1 MKPNEVL
8 RRAFFFLRR
17 NRMAEDLEE
26 EMRLHSELRAVKL
39 REQGIAAE
47 EAAALARRQ
56 FGNRTSLKESAWEMW
71 SFLSLEKVWR
81 DLRFATRL
89 LRKSPGFTFIAISTL
104 ALGIGANTAVF
115 SVVDA
120 VLLRPLPYPSP
131 ERLGSLVTYYKAPSQ
146 QGMFTDQDGKTW
158 ELMRAN
164 AQAVDSAVFSDMAAT
179 VNLAAQGHVRYVQQQ
194 RAGSG
199 FFRVLGV
206 NPFFGREF
214 TRQEDKPNG
223 PAVAVI
229 SYGLWKRALHGDRS
243 LLNHTISLR
252 GEPYTVV
259 GVMPPDFKTAALA
272 DVWTP
277 LRPSTEGEGGGANY
291 QIVTRLKPGAT
302 WAQATAEVES
312 IGVQRTRTMHFD
324 PGESLRITLLPLQKA
339 LSEQIRTPVLLLW
352 CAVGVVLLICCIN
365 IAGLMLARGAG
376 RRHEIATRMALGGG
390 QAQVLRQLLVE
401 SFLLSMLAGVAGLTI
416 GYAGVIGLRIAARES
431 LNLWQY
437 IGLDSRVFLVTCAVT
452 VFTTVLFGLY
462 PAFQASRV
470 DLRAGLI
477 EQGGRAVAGGRNP
490 WPQRLL
496 IVGEV
501 ALGVTLLVAAGLL
514 LRSFLFLR
522 NQQPGFDARHV
533 VSATLPL
540 QDARYQ
546 TSQKMN
552 QLFSLALS
560 RIRSS
565 PGVEN
570 AAATMSLPYQR
581 GLNTVFKFPG
591 APGKD
596 TTLTYVTPEYF
607 EVLRIPILNGRAFS
621 DLDGPHSGKVTIVNQ
636 TFAKMYSGGKPL
648 VGRTILNGN
657 IPSEIVGVVGD
668 VPMKGSL
675 MGYAPVTSIPVM
687 FIPSAQLTDNAVPML
702 NTWFPPSFAVRS
714 SAPFRDTVVAMRGA
728 MQSVDS
734 LLPFS
739 EFRGIDQIRSATLAQ
754 QRFQAVLMA
763 ILAVLALLLAAIGI
777 YGLIAQSVVERT
789 RELGIR
795 LALGATAWQA
805 VKSAAIPGVTLAT
818 LGCLLGITGALGV
831 VHLMR
836 SLIWGVSATDARTF
850 LGTAAL
856 LLLVAAI
863 ASFAPAMQILRMN
876 SAEILRNE

>member
-26 EMRLHSELRAVKL
+26 EMRLHSELRAAKL
-39 REQGIAAE
+39 RRQGVAPEQAS
-47 EAAALARRQ
+47 ALARRQ
-56 FGNRTSLKESAWEMW
+56 FGNKTSLKESAWETW
-71 SFLSLEKVWR
+71 SFLSIEKLWR
-81 DLRFATRL
+81 DLKFAGRL
-89 LRKSPGFTFIAISTL
+89 LRKNPGFTFIAVSTL

-131 ERLGSLVTYYKAPSQ
+131 ERLGSLATYYKAPSQ

-158 ELMRAN
+158 ELMRDN
-164 AQAVDSAVFSDMAAT
+164 AQAVDSALFSDMAAT
-179 VNLAAQGHVRYVQQQ
+179 VNLAAQGHVQYVQQQ

-206 NPFFGREF
+206 EPLFGREF

-223 PAVAVI
+223 SAVAVV

-252 GEPYTVV
+252 GEPYLVV
-259 GVMPPDFKTAALA
+259 GVMPADFKTAALA

-291 QIVTRLKPGAT
+291 QIVTRLKSGAT
-302 WAQATAEVES
+302 WAQATSEVEA
-312 IGVQRTRTMHFD
+312 IGVQRTRSMRFD

-365 IAGLMLARGAG
+365 IAGLVLARGAG

-390 QAQVLRQLLVE
+390 QAQVVRQLLVE
-401 SFLLSMLAGVAGLTI
+401 SFLLSLLAGVSGLAI
-416 GYAGVIGLRIAARES
+416 GYAGIVGLRIAARES

-437 IGLDSRVFLVTCAVT
+437 IGLDSRVFVVTCAVT
-452 VFTTVLFGLY
+452 VFTTMLFGLY

-477 EQGGRAVAGGRNP
+477 EQGGRAVAGGKNL
-490 WPQRLL
+490 WPQRLM

-514 LRSFLFLR
+514 LRSFLLLR
-522 NQQPGFDARHV
+522 NQQPGFDAKHV

-552 QLFSLALS
+552 QLFTLALS

-565 PGVEN
+565 PGVQR
-570 AAATMSLPYQR
+570 AAVTMSLPYQR
-581 GLNTVFKFPG
+581 GLNTMFKFPG

-607 EVLRIPILNGRAFS
+607 DVLRIPLLSGRTFS
-621 DLDGPHSGKVTIVNQ
+621 DLDGPHSSKVTIVNQ
-636 TFAKMYSGGKPL
+636 TFVRMYSGGKPL

-657 IPSEIVGVVGD
+657 TSSEIVGVVGD

-675 MGYAPVTSIPVM
+675 MGYAPVTSIPMM
-687 FIPSAQLTDNAVPML
+687 FIPAAQLTDGSVPML
-702 NTWFPPSFAVRS
+702 NTWFPPSVAVRS
-714 SAPFRDTVVAMRGA
+714 SAPVRDTVAAMRGA

-739 EFRGIDQIRSATLAQ
+739 EFRGIDEIRSATLAQ

-763 ILAVLALLLAAIGI
+763 ALAALALLLAAIGI
-777 YGLIAQSVVERT
+777 YGLIAQSVMERT

-805 VKSAAIPGVTLAT
+805 VKSAALPGVAIAT
-818 LGCLLGITGALGV
+818 VGCLLGIVGAFGIV
-831 VHLMR
+831 RLMR
-836 SLIWGVSATDARTF
+836 NLIWGVSATDARTF

-856 LLLVAAI
+856 LLLVAVI
-863 ASFAPAMQILRMN
+863 ASFAAAMRILRMN
-876 SAEILRNE
+876 SVEILRNE